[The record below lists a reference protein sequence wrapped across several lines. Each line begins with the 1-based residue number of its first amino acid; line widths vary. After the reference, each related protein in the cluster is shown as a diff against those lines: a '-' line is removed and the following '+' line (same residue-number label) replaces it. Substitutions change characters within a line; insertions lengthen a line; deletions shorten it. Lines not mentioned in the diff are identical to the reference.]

1 MVRAS
6 HRKARPMPVP
16 TTERRQHVR
25 NRTLIG
31 AQIIFNQRQSTLD
44 CTVRNL
50 SDHGALLVLSDAV
63 ATPEMFELYFPLKR
77 ESRMARARWRDGAHQ
92 GVEFTRPARQ
102 DGEPVP
108 LDLLR
113 RLKLLEQENA
123 VLKARIAQ
131 LTEAG

>member
-1 MVRAS
+1 
-6 HRKARPMPVP
+6 MPVA

-50 SDHGALLVLSDAV
+50 SEHGALIALSDAV
-63 ATPEMFELYFPLKR
+63 ATPELFELYFPLKR
-77 ESRMARARWRDGAHQ
+77 ESRMARARWRDGSRQ
-92 GVEFTRPARQ
+92 GVEFTRAAKEDSQ
-102 DGEPVP
+102 PVQ

-113 RLKLLEQENA
+113 RLRRLEQENTA
-123 VLKARIAQ
+123 LKARIAQ